1 MNKFSRGAA
10 GLIAAFAI
18 CLAVLPTIAAT
29 AQNTLIYFTQGGSA
43 LTVASGGTVT
53 IQSGGTLA
61 VAATS
66 GLTVGGLSNTGVVKC
81 GTVTL
86 DGSNPTPITTGLSS
100 ISGVTLTQQ
109 GSTAPGDDPVY
120 LTVTTSSGTAN
131 VYAWKNTGGTDPTLV
146 ASTDNA
152 TVVQWIACGS

>member
-61 VAATS
+61 VAAAS
-66 GLTVGGLSNTGVVKC
+66 GLTIGGVSNTGAIKS

-86 DGSNPTPITTGLSS
+86 DGSNPTPVTTGLTT
-100 ISGVTLTQQ
+100 VTTGLACIKST
-109 GSTAPGDDPVY
+109 TAPGDDPIVI
-120 LTVTTSSGTAN
+120 TTGYSGGTLN
-131 VYAWKNTGGTDPTLV
+131 IYAWKTDGTDPTLV
-146 ASTDNA
+146 ASTNNA
-152 TVVQWIACGS
+152 ATIEWIAVGS

>member
-61 VAATS
+61 VSAAS
-66 GLTVGGLSNTGVVKC
+66 GLTIAGVANTGAVR
-81 GTVTL
+81 GTAATVSAGEDTANTK
-86 DGSNPTPITTGLSS
+86 SITTGFSTITAKVVQILRSNVPVTGDAV
-100 ISGVTLTQQ
+100 ITVSGGTLTVAD
-109 GSTAPGDDPVY
+109 GATYVLTSGDVI
-120 LTVTTSSGTAN
+120 N
-131 VYAWKNTGGTDPTLV
+131 
-146 ASTDNA
+146 
-152 TVVQWIACGS
+152 WIAVGS